1 MKKMCAGY
9 LMVLSLLFVL
19 LGIGGCRV
27 IRRAYEKQMDV
38 VANLAGTMFGQTDAG
53 AGSAGAAGGSRA
65 AADERGSL
73 SDFLDGLR
81 NVSAERTGEG
91 RSLLAGY
98 GYGDRWLFSLQD
110 SCRSSMRSLY
120 GLLGVFFVLLAG
132 GGILCFGWLQKK
144 RERQLAGLGDLLE
157 RCQREDYSFSG
168 EEKKLAD
175 LYDPFLAD
183 RVVKLGQNLAM
194 KTRQLAEEKEQTK
207 AVVTDLSHQLKT
219 PVSALKSSVA
229 LCVETDGEERMRFL
243 SACMRQTEKLEGLV
257 GALIQISRMEQ
268 GMIRLNTVQVPVA
281 KILIEA
287 VNAVYYRAHE
297 KGIRFDTEALEGKD
311 FLVSADPSWSAE
323 AVANLLD
330 NAVKY
335 SPENSRIRIR
345 AERLNTYV
353 QIDIEDQGIGVPK
366 EERNLIFK
374 RFYRGSAEAVRKADG
389 WGVGL
394 YLSRKILEEEGG
406 ALFMRP
412 GNDKG
417 SIFIVHLPCA
427 DMLSSARRD
436 STE

>member
-1 MKKMCAGY
+1 
-9 LMVLSLLFVL
+9 
-19 LGIGGCRV
+19 
-27 IRRAYEKQMDV
+27 
-38 VANLAGTMFGQTDAG
+38 
-53 AGSAGAAGGSRA
+53 
-65 AADERGSL
+65 
-73 SDFLDGLR
+73 
-81 NVSAERTGEG
+81 
-91 RSLLAGY
+91 
-98 GYGDRWLFSLQD
+98 
-110 SCRSSMRSLY
+110 
-120 GLLGVFFVLLAG
+120 
-132 GGILCFGWLQKK
+132 
-144 RERQLAGLGDLLE
+144 
-157 RCQREDYSFSG
+157 
-168 EEKKLAD
+168 
-175 LYDPFLAD
+175 
-183 RVVKLGQNLAM
+183 
-194 KTRQLAEEKEQTK
+194 
-207 AVVTDLSHQLKT
+207 
-219 PVSALKSSVA
+219 
-229 LCVETDGEERMRFL
+229 MRFL

-335 SPENSRIRIR
+335 SPENSRIQIR
-345 AERLNTYV
+345 AERLSTYV
-353 QIDIEDQGIGVPK
+353 QIAIEDQGIGVPK

-412 GNDKG
+412 GNEKG